1 MTFANTEP
9 FLMNWMLFHFPD
21 ESFIFISWAS
31 ESLLTA
37 IASKLQSKNPRLLK
51 YRAENGPVL
60 QQTDGNLIVDSNLVL
75 GLNQQE
81 INLQRE
87 GTNGHLKV
95 S

>member
-1 MTFANTEP
+1 MTFGSTES
-9 FLMNWMLFHFPD
+9 FLMNCMLFHFPD
-21 ESFIFISWAS
+21 ESLIFISWAS
-31 ESLLTA
+31 ESLLAPITP
-37 IASKLQSKNPRLLK
+37 KLQSNNPRLLK

-75 GLNQQE
+75 GLSQQE
-81 INLQRE
+81 INLQSE